1 MSNTILKQ
9 LQGMVDCVY
18 AQLDDAVLES
28 DVELMKRLSIERQV
42 LRKVIMFIEN
52 EEGTNG

>member
-1 MSNTILKQ
+1 
-9 LQGMVDCVY
+9 MVDCVY